1 LIDIIQLLKA
11 EIIVGIGNYA
21 EKRAQIAVQT
31 GGLSVQVMYIKRN
44 SSVRLIYTNS

>member
-1 LIDIIQLLKA
+1 LKV

-31 GGLSVQVMYIKRN
+31 GGLPNIQVMYIYFTYN
-44 SSVRLIYTNS
+44 ILNP